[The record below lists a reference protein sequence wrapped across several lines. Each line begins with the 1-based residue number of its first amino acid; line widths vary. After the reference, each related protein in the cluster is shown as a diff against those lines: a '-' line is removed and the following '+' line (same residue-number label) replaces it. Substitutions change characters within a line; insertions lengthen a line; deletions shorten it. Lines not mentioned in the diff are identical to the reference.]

1 MSELKRCPFCGGNN
15 LSTYL
20 SNQGSSVVYCINCY
34 EDNNGLSRDIAG
46 WNTRPL
52 EDELQARITKL
63 EAENAA
69 LKRNLSDALDCCFE
83 KLLPIWRELPFS
95 YQELKRKVK
104 EVMK

>member
-1 MSELKRCPFCGGNN
+1 MSERILSKYN
-15 LSTYL
+15 LEILALADASQEYSGDL
-20 SNQGSSVVYCINCY
+20 VAK
-34 EDNNGLSRDIAG
+34 LASRILD
-46 WNTRPL
+46 
-52 EDELQARITKL
+52 L

-83 KLLPIWRELPFS
+83 KLLPIWRELPID